1 MIQLEGTCTLQAAS
15 SGTLRVPHLATGNTP
30 LFNELM
36 CAVGKLLATF
46 NVLEQEIKSATCFL
60 LNPDHPDLA
69 HPDIANTKPF
79 PQRIELLRKLCEER
93 LSLEDQ
99 DRINVL
105 LDRAEVL
112 AKERNFSAHSLFY
125 EFGDDTFLLQKFQ
138 KKFESQIGTPDVIM
152 AKAMQLENLTQDFA
166 DLFHQLFPA
175 YLSWYRQAT
184 SSD

>member
-1 MIQLEGTCTLQAAS
+1 MVQLEGTCTPRAEN
-15 SGTLRVPHLATGNTP
+15 SGTLRVPRLATGNTP

-36 CAVGKLLATF
+36 CGVGKLLATF

-93 LSLEDQ
+93 LSPGDQ

-105 LDRAEVL
+105 LDRAKVL
-112 AKERNFSAHSLFY
+112 GKERNFSAHSLFY

-138 KKFESQIGTPDVIM
+138 KKFESQVGTPNVIM
-152 AKAMQLENLTQDFA
+152 ARATQLETLTQEFA
-166 DLFHQLFPA
+166 DLIHQLFPA
-175 YLSWYRQAT
+175 YWSWYRQAT

>member
-1 MIQLEGTCTLQAAS
+1 MAVNPQNMIQGTCTLRAGN
-15 SGTLRVPHLATGNTP
+15 SGKLRVPHLATGNTP

-60 LNPDHPDLA
+60 VNPDHPDLA
-69 HPDIANTKPF
+69 HPDIANTKRF
-79 PQRIELLRKLCEER
+79 SERIKLLKERCAER
-93 LSLEDQ
+93 LSPEDQ
-99 DRINVL
+99 IRINVL

-125 EFGDDTFLLQKFQ
+125 ELGDDTFLLQKFQ
-138 KKFESQIGTPDVIM
+138 KKFESQVGTPDVIM
-152 AKAMQLENLTQDFA
+152 AKATQLETLTQDFA

-175 YLSWYRQAT
+175 YLSWYR
-184 SSD
+184 